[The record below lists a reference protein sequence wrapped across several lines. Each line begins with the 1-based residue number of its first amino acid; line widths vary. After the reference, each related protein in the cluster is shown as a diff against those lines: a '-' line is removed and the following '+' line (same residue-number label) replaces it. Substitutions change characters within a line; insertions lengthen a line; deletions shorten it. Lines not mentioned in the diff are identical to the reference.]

1 MSVSV
6 VAQGLLLAEA
16 LAHVG
21 VKVGRVTVAVGTGNT
36 ADHQQRRLLHT
47 ISSAP
52 MRDILR
58 DTMQPSDNLY
68 AVSEQ
73 RHCASIC
80 LFSRYQLT
88 SMSSRTQ

>member
-1 MSVSV
+1 MIF
-6 VAQGLLLAEA
+6 AQGLLLAEA
-16 LAHVG
+16 LAATG
-21 VKVGRVTVAVGTGNT
+21 LEIGRVAVAVGIGNTGNT
-36 ADHQQRRLLHT
+36 ADQQQQRLLHT

-73 RHCASIC
+73 SQPTTELRVH
-80 LFSRYQLT
+80 
-88 SMSSRTQ
+88 